1 MTQTC
6 ALVVLGARGRCSAV
20 ALNARAT
27 TACALV
33 VVMGVRRRR
42 RHRAGDLG
50 ARGRWP
56 HRPCSRGGPV
66 VHACAGWPRRIM
78 LLHVAAPYRARM
90 GALGRV
96 VVVAAWRRK
105 VARAMSHVVLEPIRL
120 LVRRCNSA
128 LGSGKAWRGG
138 AKKQDES
145 GWCWHGEWKL
155 VKVWEKM
162 KRKQKWTPVRV
173 RKGDRAPPQR
183 RTQAAH
189 ANVHAHRRRPRG
201 TGRLGPSFP
210 GAAPAADEEEDRR
223 APASRALRA
232 VV

>member
-78 LLHVAAPYRARM
+78 LLHVAAPYRAHRS
-90 GALGRV
+90 LSNENR
-96 VVVAAWRRK
+96 
-105 VARAMSHVVLEPIRL
+105 
-120 LVRRCNSA
+120 
-128 LGSGKAWRGG
+128 RGG
-138 AKKQDES
+138 GKGTDELIFAF
-145 GWCWHGEWKL
+145 HGGKR
-155 VKVWEKM
+155 VEK
-162 KRKQKWTPVRV
+162 RTTVRL
-173 RKGDRAPPQR
+173 D
-183 RTQAAH
+183 
-189 ANVHAHRRRPRG
+189 
-201 TGRLGPSFP
+201 
-210 GAAPAADEEEDRR
+210 
-223 APASRALRA
+223 
-232 VV
+232 